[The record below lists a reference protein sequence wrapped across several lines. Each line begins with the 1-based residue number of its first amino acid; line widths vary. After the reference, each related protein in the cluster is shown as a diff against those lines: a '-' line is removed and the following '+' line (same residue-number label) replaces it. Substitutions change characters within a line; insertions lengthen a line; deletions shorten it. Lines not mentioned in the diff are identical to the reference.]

1 MNHDEAFAS
10 WAREHSP
17 GLLRR
22 ATMLCGERQQAED
35 LVQETLVKMFLG
47 WRHVDLDR
55 SPVGYAHKTLFRVF
69 LSHRRKRSSS
79 EVVSSIL
86 PDRPKND
93 PDSTLRLDLLAALQT
108 LPPKQRYLVVAR
120 YLDDCSVSE
129 VAESMH
135 TSEAWVRVNAHRA
148 LHKLR
153 DSPFMAVEPTLTN
166 PLPAPKDRAH
176 G

>member
-1 MNHDEAFAS
+1 VNHDEAFAS

-22 ATMLCGERQQAED
+22 ATMLCGERPQAED
-35 LVQETLVKMFLG
+35 LVQETLVKMFLS
-47 WRHVDLDR
+47 WRHVDPDR

-79 EVVSSIL
+79 EVVSSAL
-86 PDRPKND
+86 PDRSKSD
-93 PDSTLRLDLLAALQT
+93 PDTAIHLDLLAALQT
-108 LPPKQRYLVVAR
+108 LPPKQRYVVVAR
-120 YLDDCSVSE
+120 YLDDCSVAE
-129 VAESMH
+129 VADSMH
-135 TSEAWVRVNAHRA
+135 MTEAWVRITAHRA

-153 DSPFMAVEPTLTN
+153 DSPFMAHDPTLTN
-166 PLPAPKDRAH
+166 ALPAPKDRAH